1 MPIDHEKVLR
11 EFGWRAMEVA
21 ALITQGSIDFEKGVP
36 DPHARAPD
44 TDLQSIERKLG
55 EVARAIDVYL
65 RSRGVTP

>member
-21 ALITQGSIDFEKGVP
+21 ALITQGSLDSKNEAP
-36 DPHARAPD
+36 DPRVSTPD
-44 TDLQSIERKLG
+44 ADLQSIERKLG